1 MPECFIRPMRL
12 ADIDAVARLEQ
23 EAFPTQAP
31 GTSFAR
37 ELRNPL
43 ASYLVACCRRDGD
56 GNSDA
61 HDGDIVGYAGLWFVL
76 DEAHLTAIAVQEAHR
91 RRGIGHRL
99 LTAALELALEK
110 GATLMTLEVRISNQ
124 EAQALYEKF
133 GFARVGV
140 RRGYYSDNH
149 EDAYLMTVEHIE
161 STEYRSKLETLRA
174 EARSG

>member
-1 MPECFIRPMRL
+1 MRL
-12 ADIDAVARLEQ
+12 ADIDAVARVEQ

-31 GTSFAR
+31 GTPFRR
-37 ELRNPL
+37 ELGNPL
-43 ASYLVACCRRDGD
+43 ASYLVAYCRRDGGNGGDTLD
-56 GNSDA
+56 GE
-61 HDGDIVGYAGLWFVL
+61 IVGYAGLWFVL
-76 DEAHLTAIAVQEAHR
+76 DEAHLTAIAVREEHR
-91 RRGIGHRL
+91 RRSIGHRL

-110 GATLMTLEVRISNQ
+110 GATLMTLEVRVSNR

-161 STEYRSKLETLRA
+161 SPEYRSRLEQLRA
-174 EARSG
+174 EALSG